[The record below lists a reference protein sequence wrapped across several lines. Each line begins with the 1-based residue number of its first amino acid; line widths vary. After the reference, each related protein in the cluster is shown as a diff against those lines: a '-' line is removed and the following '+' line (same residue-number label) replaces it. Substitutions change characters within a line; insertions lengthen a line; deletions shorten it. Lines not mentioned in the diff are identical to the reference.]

1 MMDKKYNPK
10 AIAKTIDV
18 EELYDLDVTIA
29 RFILPRLM
37 VFKKHCERTPR
48 LNMTP
53 EEWNKVL
60 DKMIYAFERIACQTE
75 EDTPEYKA
83 YIKAIWNNEED
94 LVDLKRAAKASLK
107 PITEGLSLYHK
118 YYRSDEADDFDTVDD
133 IDFVSCNLEGAGEYS
148 VVGFRLSGGRRRHGA
163 YWLTR

>member
-1 MMDKKYNPK
+1 MDKKYNPQT
-10 AIAKTIDV
+10 IAKSIDI

-48 LNMTP
+48 LNMPP
-53 EEWNKVL
+53 EEWKDIL
-60 DKMIYAFERIACQTE
+60 DKMIYAFERIALQTE

-94 LVDLKRAAKASLK
+94 LADLKRAAEKLEKAHPDSESIK
-107 PITEGLSLYHK
+107 H
-118 YYRSDEADDFDTVDD
+118 
-133 IDFVSCNLEGAGEYS
+133 
-148 VVGFRLSGGRRRHGA
+148 GFTIALMN
-163 YWLTR
+163 

>member
-1 MMDKKYNPK
+1 MTTKKYNPK

-37 VFKKHCERTPR
+37 AFKKHCERPPR
-48 LNMTP
+48 MNMTS
-53 EEWNKVL
+53 EEWDEVL
-60 DKMIYAFERIACQTE
+60 DKMIYAFERIALQTE

-107 PITEGLSLYHK
+107 PISEGLSLYHK
-118 YYRSDEADDFDTVDD
+118 YYR
-133 IDFVSCNLEGAGEYS
+133 NL
-148 VVGFRLSGGRRRHGA
+148 
-163 YWLTR
+163 WW

>member
-1 MMDKKYNPK
+1 MCKLAPENNHTSLTSRNMMKDKFNPK

-18 EELYDLDVTIA
+18 EELYDLDITIA

-48 LNMTP
+48 LNMTR
-53 EEWNKVL
+53 EEWNGIL

-75 EDTPEYKA
+75 EETPEYKA

-94 LVDLKRAAKASLK
+94 LADLKRAAKASLK
-107 PITEGLSLYHK
+107 PISEGLSLYHK
-118 YYRSDEADDFDTVDD
+118 YYRS
-133 IDFVSCNLEGAGEYS
+133 L
-148 VVGFRLSGGRRRHGA
+148 
-163 YWLTR
+163 WW